1 MTLSQDTVAGHYLL
15 LQLGSSFAS
24 TSKRTT
30 IQFSDLKGKRYWFP
44 LTMLQIGIGLLVLQQ
59 LNGING
65 VFFYSSKIF
74 ESADGNF
81 AAKSGY
87 QFLFAEIHKQ
97 QPGVTYVSHKR
108 KMFIMLYTSVRSLQ
122 NYGRK
127 LGPYSLLNGY
137 LGNMESKK
145 QSLPRSTS
153 CHAET
158 ASPTSKRV
166 GSGVL
171 GIARNPS
178 TSADPYS
185 SCLAS
190 SRCIMV

>member
-1 MTLSQDTVAGHYLL
+1 MTLSQDTVAEICSINKQKNHNPVFRSQGKEILV
-15 LQLGSSFAS
+15 SFNDRNWITCA
-24 TSKRTT
+24 TAT
-30 IQFSDLKGKRYWFP
+30 QC
-44 LTMLQIGIGLLVLQQ
+44 
-59 LNGING
+59 
-65 VFFYSSKIF
+65 
-74 ESADGNF
+74 
-81 AAKSGY
+81 
-87 QFLFAEIHKQ
+87 
-97 QPGVTYVSHKR
+97 
-108 KMFIMLYTSVRSLQ
+108 LQ